1 MLAVSRRKSL
11 TGSIELSVIET
22 ETAIE
27 LALLTPASQHLDT
40 SHHIF
45 RAASATDSLPICS
58 TVRYRLTPGPN
69 PDPMSMAVP
78 LRSRSSCPTARRNP
92 ERIAQLTTGRDGSR
106 PIVACRLT
114 ACVRI
119 DGE

>member
-1 MLAVSRRKSL
+1 MYSLKSV
-11 TGSIELSVIET
+11 EHSVTEA
-22 ETAIE
+22 ETAIGS
-27 LALLTPASQHLDT
+27 TRPVPASQHLDT

-45 RAASATDSLPICS
+45 RATSATDSLPICS
-58 TVRYRLTPGPN
+58 TVRCRLTPGPN
-69 PDPMSMAVP
+69 PNLNPTPVP
-78 LRSRSSCPTARRNP
+78 VPSPSSCPTARRNP

-119 DGE
+119 DWE